1 MEQKFIYKIGWG
13 KSKRLRGLY
22 LVEDTLYETDKHV
35 QDNIDDFCEIMT
47 IDGVHME
54 DITAMY
60 VLGHSFGKPD
70 YEYFEFFVK
79 ATYVWVD
86 ANEYH
91 LCDAALKKG
100 TPER

>member
-1 MEQKFIYKIGWG
+1 M
-13 KSKRLRGLY
+13 
-22 LVEDTLYETDKHV
+22 YETDKHV

-79 ATYVWVD
+79 ATYV
-86 ANEYH
+86 
-91 LCDAALKKG
+91 
-100 TPER
+100 